1 MTTPDG
7 SPADAP
13 RVPGSPSQARA
24 PARAD
29 GAAAALAALAGDL
42 GDRIRFLVELDRLK
56 LVLRRTLLSDESR
69 RENTAEHSWH
79 VALLALVL
87 ADQADEP
94 VDALHV
100 ARLML
105 VHDIVEI
112 DAGDTFVYDTAG
124 RETQAAREEAAAD
137 RLFGL
142 LPDPHGPELRRDWD
156 EFEAGTTP
164 EARFARA
171 IDRLQPLLL
180 NHASRGAAWRDHGI
194 TADRVRRVNSTI
206 GESSTA
212 LWDVAQRV
220 IDDAVARGWLAE
232 P

>member
-1 MTTPDG
+1 VTPPDG
-7 SPADAP
+7 SPADT
-13 RVPGSPSQARA
+13 
-24 PARAD
+24 
-29 GAAAALAALAGDL
+29 LAVLAGDL
-42 GDRIRFLVELDRLK
+42 GDRVRFLVELDRLK
-56 LVLRRTLLSDESR
+56 LVLRRTKLGDESR
-69 RENTAEHSWH
+69 RENSAEHSWH

-87 ADQADEP
+87 ADTADEP
-94 VDALHV
+94 VDAMHV

-124 RETQAAREEAAAD
+124 RESQAAREAAAAD

-142 LPDPHGPELRRDWD
+142 LPDPYGPELRAWWD
-156 EFEAGTTP
+156 EFEAGATP

-171 IDRLQPLLL
+171 IDRFQPLLL

-194 TADRVRRVNSTI
+194 TADRVRAVNSAI
-206 GESSTA
+206 GDGSAA
-212 LWDVAQRV
+212 LWAVAQQV